1 MPPIAPGST
10 IGILGGGQLGRMTA
24 MAARTL
30 GYNVHVLDPDANCA
44 ASPVADRVIAA
55 PFDDADA
62 AADLARGC
70 DVVTLEIE
78 HLGVDALAAAE
89 RHAPVRP
96 SADILAMVQ
105 DRSAQKRWLAANG
118 YPIGAYR
125 EIRRA
130 SDLEAAARELGPL
143 FVKASRGGYDGRSQ
157 ARVARARG
165 RRRRVDGAR
174 RAAFGCRTGA
184 RPPGRA
190 SASWSRGGRRARFAR
205 TRRRSIITSGR
216 CSRGRS
222 FPRRCPTASRAEADE
237 IARGI
242 AENLALEGILAVEMF
257 LLANGTLLVN
267 EFAPRPHN
275 SYHETE
281 VACSTS
287 QFEQIVRAVCDLP
300 LGDPTVLRPGA
311 IFNLFGELWEHGA
324 PPFESALSKPGV
336 RLHLYGKRGARV
348 GRKMGHLVRCWQQS
362 GGRARARPRRR
373 RRRRRGCVRFA
384 HSLA

>member
-1 MPPIAPGST
+1 MTAISPGST

-44 ASPVADRVIAA
+44 ASPVADRVVAA

-78 HLGVDALAAAE
+78 QIGVDALAAAE
-89 RHAPVRP
+89 RHAPIRP
-96 SADILAMVQ
+96 GADILAMVQ
-105 DRSAQKRWLAANG
+105 DRAAQKRWLAANG

-157 ARVARARG
+157 ARVAKPAEAAAAWTSLAERHSVAEEALNLQAELS
-165 RRRRVDGAR
+165 VMVAR
-174 RAAFGCRTGA
+174 RPSGEIRAYPAALNHHERQILA
-184 RPPGRA
+184 
-190 SASWSRGGRRARFAR
+190 WSVIPAPLPHRV
-205 TRRRSIITSGR
+205 
-216 CSRGRS
+216 
-222 FPRRCPTASRAEADE
+222 TADADE
-237 IARGI
+237 IARGV
-242 AENLALEGILAVEMF
+242 AESLALEGILAVEMF
-257 LLANGTLLVN
+257 LLTNGTLLVN
-267 EFAPRPHN
+267 ELAPRPHN

-311 IFNLFGELWEHGA
+311 IYNLFGELWQDGP

-336 RLHLYGKRGARV
+336 RLHLYGKRGARA
-348 GRKMGHLVRCWQQS
+348 GRKMGHLSAVGSSPEDALERVRAAAVAV
-362 GGRARARPRRR
+362 GAVA
-373 RRRRRGCVRFA
+373 
-384 HSLA
+384 